1 MKPLKKRTC
10 LKCKKTKTEKHYKV
24 MPNGRLN
31 PKCNECRN
39 QGRQPIERVN
49 KKDDLI
55 ITNKTNSFEVVST
68 QRALALQALE
78 VAKNKE
84 KQLLKQGFNY
94 KKTGIRAYILTN

>member
-1 MKPLKKRTC
+1 MKVLKKRTC
-10 LKCKKTKTEKHYKV
+10 LKCNKTKTEIHYKE
-24 MPNGRLN
+24 MSNGRLN

-55 ITNKTNSFEVVST
+55 ITNTINSFEVIST
-68 QRALALQALE
+68 QRALALRALE
-78 VAKNKE
+78 IAKNRE